1 MAIPA
6 FIYYIL
12 GHPGRSDEYF
22 FAWTVDLI
30 KLITTTSFYAHWLGF
45 VGSLFG
51 LTILF
56 LSIAGVFLAPPR
68 LRWMLIG
75 IWIGYICYGLTLPYQ
90 MYTHSYYHIQLIPVV
105 ALGLVPIIEAVAVR
119 VSRENSLAQSRADCH
134 RRFRR
139 QLSSVD
145 CALGSG
151 RAGRGLSP

>member
-1 MAIPA
+1 MIVFFVIGAAIAAVLSTFGLRFWKSLQVWAMMALMAIPA

-56 LSIAGVFLAPPR
+56 LSIAGCFSLRR

-105 ALGLVPIIEAVAVR
+105 ALGLVPIIEAVAV
-119 VSRENSLAQSRADCH
+119 SRFQ
-134 RRFRR
+134 
-139 QLSSVD
+139 
-145 CALGSG
+145 
-151 RAGRGLSP
+151 